1 MLNGIVAIEGKWA
14 DGSDLLAIPYYAHC
28 NRLGGSKGHGGFGG
42 PGAEGG
48 GDGNRSGGGPASK
61 VCVEEK

>member
-14 DGSDLLAIPYYAHC
+14 DGSDLLAIPYYARC
-28 NRLGGSKGHGGFGG
+28 NRIGGSKGHGGFGG

-48 GDGNRSGGGPASK
+48 GDGNRSSNGPSSK
-61 VCVEEK
+61 VWVEEK